1 MNWFALVLRFIGSVL
16 RTSRGCS
23 RLRVLLSAGT
33 SEGKSTGKENKSI
46 NTGRLDRVNNI
57 VGGLHDVFSGLADA
71 VDCVGG
77 IGAITSLVRHVYG
90 VFAASVRRWA
100 TLAFRWIY
108 HREQI
113 LGQQQTSSLPISF
126 TAVDHTI
133 ISTVEEA
140 QIAAAQWNEKELID
154 VSDDITPELAIEIWQ
169 IFLEHAA
176 GDVIDKAPSLS
187 VKVGQQIILREKI
200 KAASMKLQS
209 KKAAIEGKK
218 EKNYEK
224 EFSFAMC
231 LGGHIP
237 YDAMYCY
244 YLEFGGLHMKRE
256 RAFNQSAQP
265 SSAAWSVSRDPHPRW
280 TCKCNP
286 SRVSFSVSNKNP
298 CALHQAR
305 LQNLIQ
311 YFHCPMTQIGQR
323 KKNRNRQIC
332 TKGMDAAGRRIVRAL
347 IRANDAMEPVTD
359 TIASAAAL
367 AGLVYGAME
376 VVRDI
381 RVVVGGMLRVARG
394 GGDGGQAEAAPA
406 VDLAVAGACGL
417 GTSTSSTGMENELT
431 CRRTTSDHCHQKLN
445 HGKGRNVRFDDLP
458 EDVICSIFSKLQLKD
473 LVSTSVLSSKW
484 KHMWTICPILRFD
497 SSTLCGSNMCSAE
510 QFTQKFIDNVNAF
523 SGFPNLKKLDLL
535 LLRTTREDLEDMI
548 ANCPNLE
555 WLSLNRCHIYDELK
569 FDRPFTR
576 LIYLQVIHCQI
587 KKIEIDAV
595 NLKAL
600 VYKGFELR
608 VDFSEAKGLETVDIE
623 FFGIALQYLLTA
635 IPSALPS
642 VQNLTIEARI
652 LQESPWFVETSCKFS
667 QLKCLRMLL
676 HHRFSDNRNTL
687 GLASFLKAAPLIEQ
701 LELDFN
707 DDGYISDVETEALR
721 SLPKCSYDHLKNV
734 SIIGYVGCIG
744 HVELLVHIVE
754 SAPALEALMI
764 DRTQRRGRPLHE
776 YSARLAGI
784 AARGYLDGKILPT
797 TKLDLYETQAAMLA
811 RLRAASDA
819 AHELD
824 VCVRHND
831 DDDDDYVV
839 LHSCD
844 RRRQHGHGRSCL
856 HGCSGVRA
864 AGGLVRIASG
874 ARHVR
879 SAVGRYLA
887 AADDDEEHDE
897 LSVGDKVLIAA
908 DVVVGAY
915 DVVVGGIDVVV
926 GVYDLAEY
934 ARGALARLR
943 RMCPGVGIPVRFR
956 IGKKKEDCRPKRIRK
971 PGTKEV
977 RFEDLSE
984 DMQNMIFSK
993 LPLKETVRTSVLS
1006 SKWRHLWKISPKLR
1020 FDGSTM
1026 RGEYMLEK
1034 LVGNV
1039 NAALKQ
1045 QRGRMAEALE
1055 VKLEFQSR
1063 LVAFT
1068 GEKSILVD
1076 HLNNW
1081 VGSAASSCT
1090 TSLALD
1096 LAPKEFMDRHDRY
1109 MFPFELLDGKAASC
1123 LQQIQLSFVSLK
1135 PPTQFSGFPKLRKL
1149 SLHLVQ
1155 VTGKDLQGL
1164 LSSCSNLEWL
1174 SIVRCN
1180 LNDDELKVDCALSRL
1195 LHLRIANCEISKI
1208 EMHAPKLKTFIYEG
1222 AQLPVDPIQAQELE
1236 VADIVFKGDI
1246 TFQYAL
1252 TVLPVV
1258 LPSVQNLTV
1267 HANFGLQFPW
1277 LLSTKSKFS
1286 QLKYLKWLLPQCS
1299 GDMDNIVYLASFLKA
1314 APLLEVL
1321 EIHFNVPGYED
1332 AGIPVLRSLPK
1343 CPYKNLKSIYI
1354 TGFRGLKGQA
1364 EFLVHAVENASALEV
1379 LTIDTATKIGVR
1391 SAQHIGSTG
1400 GYVARSCLA
1409 SIVSPKT
1416 KFQIV
1421 DTGR

>member
-1 MNWFALVLRFIGSVL
+1 M
-16 RTSRGCS
+16 
-23 RLRVLLSAGT
+23 
-33 SEGKSTGKENKSI
+33 
-46 NTGRLDRVNNI
+46 
-57 VGGLHDVFSGLADA
+57 
-71 VDCVGG
+71 
-77 IGAITSLVRHVYG
+77 
-90 VFAASVRRWA
+90 
-100 TLAFRWIY
+100 
-108 HREQI
+108 
-113 LGQQQTSSLPISF
+113 
-126 TAVDHTI
+126 
-133 ISTVEEA
+133 
-140 QIAAAQWNEKELID
+140 
-154 VSDDITPELAIEIWQ
+154 
-169 IFLEHAA
+169 
-176 GDVIDKAPSLS
+176 
-187 VKVGQQIILREKI
+187 
-200 KAASMKLQS
+200 
-209 KKAAIEGKK
+209 
-218 EKNYEK
+218 
-224 EFSFAMC
+224 
-231 LGGHIP
+231 P
-237 YDAMYCY
+237 YDPDWPKKKK
-244 YLEFGGLHMKRE
+244 LK
-256 RAFNQSAQP
+256 SP
-265 SSAAWSVSRDPHPRW
+265 D
-280 TCKCNP
+280 
-286 SRVSFSVSNKNP
+286 
-298 CALHQAR
+298 LHQR
-305 LQNLIQ
+305 
-311 YFHCPMTQIGQR
+311 HGCG
-323 KKNRNRQIC
+323 
-332 TKGMDAAGRRIVRAL
+332 GIVRAL

-367 AGLVYGAME
+367 VGLVYGAME

-394 GGDGGQAEAAPA
+394 SGDGGQAEAAPA
-406 VDLAVAGACGL
+406 VDLAGACGL

-445 HGKGRNVRFDDLP
+445 HGKGRNVQFDDLP
-458 EDVICSIFSKLQLKD
+458 EDVICLIFSKLQLKD

-484 KHMWTICPILRFD
+484 KHMWTICPTLRFD

-510 QFTQKFIDNVNAF
+510 QFTQKFIDNVNAVLQQHRGKLVEALEIKIDFNSRLANHLSNWVSFAVSSKTKSLAFYLPQNYTSNVFYIFPFELLDVKTLSRLQHIQLGFVSLIKLPFQF

-555 WLSLNRCHIYDELK
+555 WLSLNRCHIDDELK

-587 KKIEIDAV
+587 TKIEIDAV
-595 NLKAL
+595 NLKAF
-600 VYKGFELR
+600 VYKGFKLR
-608 VDFSEAKGLETVDIE
+608 VDLSEEKGLETVDIE
-623 FFGIALQYLLTA
+623 FFGIALDYLLTA

-652 LQESPWFVETSCKFS
+652 LQE
-667 QLKCLRMLL
+667 
-676 HHRFSDNRNTL
+676 
-687 GLASFLKAAPLIEQ
+687 AAPLIEQ

-721 SLPKCSYDHLKNV
+721 SLPKCTYDHLKNV

-754 SAPALEALMI
+754 NAPALEALTI

-784 AARGYLDGKILPT
+784 AARGYLDEKILPT
-797 TKLDLYETQAAMLA
+797 TKLDLYERQAGCYAISTVRFHISGPSPTAFLAMLA

-819 AHELD
+819 ARELD
-824 VCVRHND
+824 VCVRHG

-839 LHSCD
+839 LHGCD
-844 RRRQHGHGRSCL
+844 RRRQHYGHGRSCL

-864 AGGLVRIASG
+864 AGGLVRIVSG

-926 GVYDLAEY
+926 GVCDLAEY

-956 IGKKKEDCRPKRIRK
+956 IGKKKEDCGPKRIRK

-1039 NAALKQ
+1039 NATLKQ

-1096 LAPKEFMDRHDRY
+1096 LAPKEFRDRHDRY

-1135 PPTQFSGFPKLRKL
+1135 PPTQFSGFPKLKKL

-1155 VTGKDLQGL
+1155 VIAKDLQGL

-1174 SIVRCN
+1174 SIFRCN

-1195 LHLRIANCEISKI
+1195 LYLRIANCEISKI
-1208 EMHAPKLKTFIYEG
+1208 EMYAPKLKTFIYEG

-1258 LPSVQNLTV
+1258 FPCVQNLTV

-1277 LLSTKSKFS
+1277 LLSTKSKFI
-1286 QLKYLKWLLPQCS
+1286 QLKYLKLLLPQCS

-1364 EFLVHAVENASALEV
+1364 EFLVHAVENAPALEV

-1391 SAQHIGSTG
+1391 SAQHIESAG

-1421 DTGR
+1421 DTAR

>member
-1 MNWFALVLRFIGSVL
+1 
-16 RTSRGCS
+16 
-23 RLRVLLSAGT
+23 
-33 SEGKSTGKENKSI
+33 
-46 NTGRLDRVNNI
+46 
-57 VGGLHDVFSGLADA
+57 
-71 VDCVGG
+71 
-77 IGAITSLVRHVYG
+77 
-90 VFAASVRRWA
+90 
-100 TLAFRWIY
+100 
-108 HREQI
+108 
-113 LGQQQTSSLPISF
+113 
-126 TAVDHTI
+126 
-133 ISTVEEA
+133 
-140 QIAAAQWNEKELID
+140 
-154 VSDDITPELAIEIWQ
+154 
-169 IFLEHAA
+169 
-176 GDVIDKAPSLS
+176 
-187 VKVGQQIILREKI
+187 
-200 KAASMKLQS
+200 
-209 KKAAIEGKK
+209 
-218 EKNYEK
+218 
-224 EFSFAMC
+224 
-231 LGGHIP
+231 
-237 YDAMYCY
+237 
-244 YLEFGGLHMKRE
+244 
-256 RAFNQSAQP
+256 
-265 SSAAWSVSRDPHPRW
+265 
-280 TCKCNP
+280 
-286 SRVSFSVSNKNP
+286 
-298 CALHQAR
+298 
-305 LQNLIQ
+305 
-311 YFHCPMTQIGQR
+311 
-323 KKNRNRQIC
+323 
-332 TKGMDAAGRRIVRAL
+332 MDAAGRHIVRAL

-367 AGLVYGAME
+367 VGLVYGAME

-394 GGDGGQAEAAPA
+394 SGDGGQAEAAPA
-406 VDLAVAGACGL
+406 VDLAGACGL

-445 HGKGRNVRFDDLP
+445 HGKGRNVQFDDLP
-458 EDVICSIFSKLQLKD
+458 EDVICLIFSKLQLKD

-484 KHMWTICPILRFD
+484 KHMWTICPKLRFH

-510 QFTQKFIDNVNAF
+510 QFTQKFIDNVNAVLQQHRGKLVEALEIKIDFNSRLANHLNNWVSFAVSSKTKSLAFYLPQNYTSNVFYIFPFELLDVKTLSRLQHIQLGFVSLIKLPFQF

-587 KKIEIDAV
+587 TKIEIDAV
-595 NLKAL
+595 NLKAF
-600 VYKGFELR
+600 VYKGFKLR
-608 VDFSEAKGLETVDIE
+608 VDLSEAKGLETVDIE
-623 FFGIALQYLLTA
+623 FFGIALDYLLTA

-652 LQESPWFVETSCKFS
+652 LQELPWFVETSCKFS
-667 QLKCLRMLL
+667 QLKC
-676 HHRFSDNRNTL
+676 FKDVA
-687 GLASFLKAAPLIEQ
+687 ASPAVPLIEQ

-754 SAPALEALMI
+754 NAPALEALTI

-797 TKLDLYETQAAMLA
+797 TKLPCWRGCARRRTRRTSSTSACATATTTTTTSSSTAATA
-811 RLRAASDA
+811 AASTTATGAPASTA
-819 AHELD
+819 A
-824 VCVRHND
+824 R
-831 DDDDDYVV
+831 
-839 LHSCD
+839 
-844 RRRQHGHGRSCL
+844 
-856 HGCSGVRA
+856 VRA
-864 AGGLVRIASG
+864 AGGLVRIVSG

-926 GVYDLAEY
+926 GVCDLAEY

-943 RMCPGVGIPVRFR
+943 RMCPGVSIPVRFR
-956 IGKKKEDCRPKRIRK
+956 IGKKKEDSGPKRIRK

-1039 NAALKQ
+1039 NATLKQ

-1096 LAPKEFMDRHDRY
+1096 LAPKEFRDRHDRY

-1135 PPTQFSGFPKLRKL
+1135 PPTQFSGFPKLKKL

-1155 VTGKDLQGL
+1155 VIAKDLQGL

-1195 LHLRIANCEISKI
+1195 LYLRIANCEISKI
-1208 EMHAPKLKTFIYEG
+1208 EMYAPKLKTFIYEG

-1258 LPSVQNLTV
+1258 FPSVQNLTV

-1277 LLSTKSKFS
+1277 LLSTKSKFI
-1286 QLKYLKWLLPQCS
+1286 QLKYLKLLLPQCS

-1364 EFLVHAVENASALEV
+1364 EFLVHAVENAPALEV

-1391 SAQHIGSTG
+1391 SAQHIESAG

-1421 DTGR
+1421 DTAR

>member
-1 MNWFALVLRFIGSVL
+1 
-16 RTSRGCS
+16 
-23 RLRVLLSAGT
+23 
-33 SEGKSTGKENKSI
+33 
-46 NTGRLDRVNNI
+46 
-57 VGGLHDVFSGLADA
+57 
-71 VDCVGG
+71 
-77 IGAITSLVRHVYG
+77 
-90 VFAASVRRWA
+90 
-100 TLAFRWIY
+100 
-108 HREQI
+108 
-113 LGQQQTSSLPISF
+113 
-126 TAVDHTI
+126 
-133 ISTVEEA
+133 
-140 QIAAAQWNEKELID
+140 
-154 VSDDITPELAIEIWQ
+154 
-169 IFLEHAA
+169 
-176 GDVIDKAPSLS
+176 
-187 VKVGQQIILREKI
+187 
-200 KAASMKLQS
+200 MKLQS
-209 KKAAIEGKK
+209 KKAAIEVLESHIKCTEEIVKAKIGK
-218 EKNYEK
+218 ERKNYEK
-224 EFSFAMC
+224 EFSFARG

-237 YDAMYCY
+237 YEAMFVWYCY

-265 SSAAWSVSRDPHPRW
+265 SSAAWSVSHDPHPRW

-298 CALHQAR
+298 CTLHQAR

-311 YFHCPMTQIGQR
+311 YFQCPMTQIGQR
-323 KKNRNRQIC
+323 KKNRNRQTC

-367 AGLVYGAME
+367 VGLVYGAME

-394 GGDGGQAEAAPA
+394 SGDGGQAEAAPA
-406 VDLAVAGACGL
+406 VDLAGACGL

-445 HGKGRNVRFDDLP
+445 HGKGRNVQFDDLP
-458 EDVICSIFSKLQLKD
+458 EDVICLIFSKLQLKD

-484 KHMWTICPILRFD
+484 KHMWTICPTLRFD

-510 QFTQKFIDNVNAF
+510 QFTQKFIDNVNAVLQQHRGKLVEALEIKIDFNSRLANHLNNWF

-587 KKIEIDAV
+587 TKIEIDAV
-595 NLKAL
+595 NLKAF
-600 VYKGFELR
+600 VYKGFKLR
-608 VDFSEAKGLETVDIE
+608 VDLSEAKGLETVDIE
-623 FFGIALQYLLTA
+623 FFGIALDYLLTA

-652 LQESPWFVETSCKFS
+652 LQE
-667 QLKCLRMLL
+667 LKCLRMLL

-754 SAPALEALMI
+754 NAPALEALTI

-797 TKLDLYETQAAMLA
+797 TKLDLYERQAGCYAISTVRFHISGPSPTAFLAMLA

-819 AHELD
+819 ARELD
-824 VCVRHND
+824 VCVRHG

-839 LHSCD
+839 LHGCD
-844 RRRQHGHGRSCL
+844 RRRQHYGHGRSCL

-864 AGGLVRIASG
+864 GGGLVRIVSG

-926 GVYDLAEY
+926 GVCGIDVV

-943 RMCPGVGIPVRFR
+943 RMCPGVGIP
-956 IGKKKEDCRPKRIRK
+956 
-971 PGTKEV
+971 
-977 RFEDLSE
+977 

-1039 NAALKQ
+1039 NATLKQ

-1096 LAPKEFMDRHDRY
+1096 LAPKEFRDRHDRY

-1135 PPTQFSGFPKLRKL
+1135 PPTQFSGFPKLKKL

-1155 VTGKDLQGL
+1155 VIAKDLQAL

-1195 LHLRIANCEISKI
+1195 LYLRIANCEISKI
-1208 EMHAPKLKTFIYEG
+1208 EMYAPKLKTFIYEG

-1258 LPSVQNLTV
+1258 FPSVQNLTV

-1277 LLSTKSKFS
+1277 LLSTKSKFI
-1286 QLKYLKWLLPQCS
+1286 QLKYLKLLLPQCS

-1321 EIHFNVPGYED
+1321 EIPFNVPGYED

-1364 EFLVHAVENASALEV
+1364 EFLVHAVENAPALEV

-1391 SAQHIGSTG
+1391 SAQHIESAG

-1421 DTGR
+1421 DTAR

>member
-1 MNWFALVLRFIGSVL
+1 
-16 RTSRGCS
+16 
-23 RLRVLLSAGT
+23 
-33 SEGKSTGKENKSI
+33 
-46 NTGRLDRVNNI
+46 
-57 VGGLHDVFSGLADA
+57 
-71 VDCVGG
+71 
-77 IGAITSLVRHVYG
+77 
-90 VFAASVRRWA
+90 
-100 TLAFRWIY
+100 
-108 HREQI
+108 
-113 LGQQQTSSLPISF
+113 
-126 TAVDHTI
+126 
-133 ISTVEEA
+133 
-140 QIAAAQWNEKELID
+140 
-154 VSDDITPELAIEIWQ
+154 
-169 IFLEHAA
+169 
-176 GDVIDKAPSLS
+176 
-187 VKVGQQIILREKI
+187 
-200 KAASMKLQS
+200 
-209 KKAAIEGKK
+209 
-218 EKNYEK
+218 
-224 EFSFAMC
+224 
-231 LGGHIP
+231 
-237 YDAMYCY
+237 
-244 YLEFGGLHMKRE
+244 MKRE
-256 RAFNQSAQP
+256 RAFNQSDWP
-265 SSAAWSVSRDPHPRW
+265 KKKKLKSPD
-280 TCKCNP
+280 
-286 SRVSFSVSNKNP
+286 
-298 CALHQAR
+298 LHQR
-305 LQNLIQ
+305 
-311 YFHCPMTQIGQR
+311 HGCG
-323 KKNRNRQIC
+323 
-332 TKGMDAAGRRIVRAL
+332 GIVRAL

-367 AGLVYGAME
+367 VGLVYGAME

-394 GGDGGQAEAAPA
+394 SGDGGQAEAAPA
-406 VDLAVAGACGL
+406 VDLAGACGL
-417 GTSTSSTGMENELT
+417 GTST
-431 CRRTTSDHCHQKLN
+431 
-445 HGKGRNVRFDDLP
+445 
-458 EDVICSIFSKLQLKD
+458 
-473 LVSTSVLSSKW
+473 
-484 KHMWTICPILRFD
+484 

-510 QFTQKFIDNVNAF
+510 QFTQKFIDNVNAVLQQHRGKLVEALEIKIDFNSRLANHLSNWVSFAVSSKTKSLAFYLPQNYTSNVFYIFPFELLDVKTLSRLQHIQLGFVSLIKLPFQF

-555 WLSLNRCHIYDELK
+555 WLSLNRCHIDDELK

-587 KKIEIDAV
+587 TKIEIDAV
-595 NLKAL
+595 NLKAF
-600 VYKGFELR
+600 VYKGFKLR
-608 VDFSEAKGLETVDIE
+608 VDLSEEKGLETVDIE
-623 FFGIALQYLLTA
+623 FFGIALDYLLTA

-652 LQESPWFVETSCKFS
+652 LQE
-667 QLKCLRMLL
+667 
-676 HHRFSDNRNTL
+676 
-687 GLASFLKAAPLIEQ
+687 AAPLIEQ

-721 SLPKCSYDHLKNV
+721 SLPKCTYDHLKNV

-754 SAPALEALMI
+754 NAPALEALTI

-784 AARGYLDGKILPT
+784 AARGYLDEKILPT
-797 TKLDLYETQAAMLA
+797 TKLDLYERQAGCYAISTVRFHISGPSPTAFLAMLA

-819 AHELD
+819 ARELD
-824 VCVRHND
+824 VCVRHG

-839 LHSCD
+839 LHGCD
-844 RRRQHGHGRSCL
+844 RRRQHYGHGRSCL

-864 AGGLVRIASG
+864 AGGLVRIVSG

-926 GVYDLAEY
+926 GVCDLAEY

-956 IGKKKEDCRPKRIRK
+956 IGKKKEDCGPKRIRK

-1039 NAALKQ
+1039 NATLKQ

-1096 LAPKEFMDRHDRY
+1096 LAPKEFRDRHDRY

-1135 PPTQFSGFPKLRKL
+1135 PPTQFSGFPKLKKL

-1155 VTGKDLQGL
+1155 VIAKDLQGL

-1174 SIVRCN
+1174 SIFRCN

-1195 LHLRIANCEISKI
+1195 LYLRIANCEISKI
-1208 EMHAPKLKTFIYEG
+1208 EMYAPKLKTFIYEG

-1258 LPSVQNLTV
+1258 FPCVQNLTV

-1277 LLSTKSKFS
+1277 LLSTKSKFI
-1286 QLKYLKWLLPQCS
+1286 QLKYLKLLLPQCS

-1364 EFLVHAVENASALEV
+1364 EFLVHAVENAPALEV

-1391 SAQHIGSTG
+1391 SAQHIESAG

-1421 DTGR
+1421 DTAR

>member
-1 MNWFALVLRFIGSVL
+1 
-16 RTSRGCS
+16 
-23 RLRVLLSAGT
+23 
-33 SEGKSTGKENKSI
+33 
-46 NTGRLDRVNNI
+46 
-57 VGGLHDVFSGLADA
+57 
-71 VDCVGG
+71 
-77 IGAITSLVRHVYG
+77 
-90 VFAASVRRWA
+90 
-100 TLAFRWIY
+100 
-108 HREQI
+108 
-113 LGQQQTSSLPISF
+113 
-126 TAVDHTI
+126 
-133 ISTVEEA
+133 
-140 QIAAAQWNEKELID
+140 
-154 VSDDITPELAIEIWQ
+154 
-169 IFLEHAA
+169 
-176 GDVIDKAPSLS
+176 
-187 VKVGQQIILREKI
+187 
-200 KAASMKLQS
+200 
-209 KKAAIEGKK
+209 
-218 EKNYEK
+218 
-224 EFSFAMC
+224 
-231 LGGHIP
+231 
-237 YDAMYCY
+237 
-244 YLEFGGLHMKRE
+244 
-256 RAFNQSAQP
+256 
-265 SSAAWSVSRDPHPRW
+265 
-280 TCKCNP
+280 
-286 SRVSFSVSNKNP
+286 
-298 CALHQAR
+298 
-305 LQNLIQ
+305 
-311 YFHCPMTQIGQR
+311 
-323 KKNRNRQIC
+323 
-332 TKGMDAAGRRIVRAL
+332 MDAAGRRIVRAL

-473 LVSTSVLSSKW
+473 LQHRGKLVEALEIKIDFNSRLVNHLNHWVSFAVSSKT
-484 KHMWTICPILRFD
+484 KSLAFYLPQDYTSNVFYIFPFELLD
-497 SSTLCGSNMCSAE
+497 VKTLSRLQHIQLGFVSLIKLPF
-510 QFTQKFIDNVNAF
+510 QF

-797 TKLDLYETQAAMLA
+797 TKL
-811 RLRAASDA
+811 RGI
-819 AHELD
+819 
-824 VCVRHND
+824 VNK
-831 DDDDDYVV
+831 
-839 LHSCD
+839 
-844 RRRQHGHGRSCL
+844 G
-856 HGCSGVRA
+856 
-864 AGGLVRIASG
+864 IACAVIG